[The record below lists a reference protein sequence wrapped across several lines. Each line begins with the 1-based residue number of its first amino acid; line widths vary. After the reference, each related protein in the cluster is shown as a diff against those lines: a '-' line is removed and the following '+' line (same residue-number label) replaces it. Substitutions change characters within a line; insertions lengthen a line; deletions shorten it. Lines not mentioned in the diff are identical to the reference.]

1 MNILVTGSTGFIGKN
16 LITKLYL
23 DKRVTNLVGIAR
35 KNPVY
40 PFRQLSNNEFLH
52 EEFYCDI
59 TNEKSVKNLF
69 ECFQPDVIF
78 HLAANPVVKE
88 NKENPCQIS
97 IDNYLGTH
105 HLLAHCKPGTR
116 FVFASTILTSVLD
129 GDSNDY
135 NTNNY
140 FPSSIYGVTKA
151 SSELLINTYYKLGKI
166 QACILRLCAN
176 VGKNSTHGIL
186 HDFVRRIKNND
197 EKFDIIGDEPGSTKP
212 YCYVED
218 TVGALIFFGLN
229 KNRNYDLLNICPDN
243 SINNKKIAEI
253 LMNTTNIHKE
263 LNWLGEKANWKG
275 DDREIYATNYKAK
288 FLGWKPKFTTSELAV
303 EQAIKDIFN
312 GKV

>member
-1 MNILVTGSTGFIGKN
+1 MNILVTGSTGFIGRS
-16 LITKLYL
+16 LIQKLYL
-23 DKRVTNLVGIAR
+23 DKRVTNLVGVAR
-35 KNPVY
+35 KNSTY

-59 TNEKSVKNLF
+59 TNEKSVKTLF

-105 HLLAHCKPGTR
+105 HLLAHCPKGIK
-116 FVFASTILTSVLD
+116 FVFASTILVSVCD

-135 NTNNY
+135 DTNKY
-140 FPSSIYGVTKA
+140 FPSSVYGVTKA
-151 SSELLINTYYKLGKI
+151 ASELLVNNYYKLGKI
-166 QACILRLCAN
+166 QASILRLCAN

-186 HDFVRRIKNND
+186 HDFVRRIKNDD
-197 EKFDIIGDEPGSTKP
+197 EKFDIIGDKPGSTKP

-218 TVGALIFFGLN
+218 TAKALILYGLN
-229 KNRNYDLLNICPDN
+229 RSRDYDIANICPSN
-243 SINNKKIAEI
+243 SISNERIAEI
-253 LMNTTNIHKE
+253 LMNVIGIHKE
-263 LNWLGEKANWKG
+263 INWLGEKANWKG
-275 DDREIYATNYKAK
+275 DDREIYANNYKAM
-288 FLGWKPKFTTSELAV
+288 FRGWEPRFPTSELAV